1 MTLSIFD
8 HKKNKKSSQANNGQ
22 SKLGNTIYEIAKEFS
37 PILSTNAKPKSQEEI
52 AKEFLPTNGQ
62 ASRMSNAFASLKSQ
76 PKSKEEIAKEFLP
89 TNGQASRMSNAFAS
103 GKSQSKSQEEIA
115 KEFAPSKGQTFKH
128 DNGANLDNQKP
139 KY

>member
-76 PKSKEEIAKEFLP
+76 PKSKKRLRKSSFLQTVKQVECQMHLLQGNHNRRAKKR
-89 TNGQASRMSNAFAS
+89 S
-103 GKSQSKSQEEIA
+103 
-115 KEFAPSKGQTFKH
+115 
-128 DNGANLDNQKP
+128 
-139 KY
+139 